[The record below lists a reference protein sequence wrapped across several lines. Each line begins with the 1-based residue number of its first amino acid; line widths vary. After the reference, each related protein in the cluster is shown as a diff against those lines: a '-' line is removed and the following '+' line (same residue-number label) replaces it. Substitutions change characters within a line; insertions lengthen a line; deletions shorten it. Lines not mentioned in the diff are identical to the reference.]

1 MVDILRSYQTTNPAP
16 IAVFIEDGE
25 PGNNGTDADYI
36 TPPELNWAAWSS
48 IIHGARQIIYFNHSF
63 TGSNEFDDNVS
74 QAFYQTV
81 QPGQKISIYGQIK
94 STDAEIEQLAPVI
107 NSPFA
112 DGYVTVNGSTSYVF
126 PTPDL
131 SLAGGLEVMAKD
143 YNGQF
148 YIFADT
154 RDPETTT
161 NIPATFTIADKNA
174 TSVTVVN
181 ENRTIA
187 VVNGVFTDTF
197 ATAATVHIY
206 EVNDGSGGTGST
218 SPAIIGIS
226 DSPASGD
233 LGAGK
238 TVTLTLAFSSA
249 VTVAGKPTLTLN
261 DGGTATYA
269 SGSGT
274 SALTFT
280 YIVAAGQNTAGL
292 AATAVNLPS
301 GATIASSA
309 GAASLSLAG
318 LIQSG
323 PQIDTIAPAAP
334 TISGDSVSGNVVTLK
349 GAAEANSTIT
359 VFDNATQLGTAST
372 NASGAW
378 TFTTAA
384 LASGAQSFTAKATD
398 GAGNVSPLSAALAV
412 TLAAGSSGGGTGGG
426 ATNLVTN
433 GSFETGS
440 LSGWTLGGNDAQL
453 SIGPQLFIDA
463 QPESGAH
470 AAAFGSVG
478 SDGTLSQTIAT
489 TAGKTYTLSFW
500 LQNEAG
506 GANDFKAIWNGRT
519 LLSLTS
525 AAQSGYTHYTYTVT
539 ATGPSSTLE
548 FSARNDPKQWDL
560 DNITLTANGSSTQA
574 NTVAPTVTSLVA
586 SPATANLNAGKTV
599 ALTLAF
605 SENVTVAGGR
615 PTLKLN
621 DGGTATYISGSGTK
635 ALTFTYA
642 VAAGESTA
650 SLAATAISL
659 ASGVTIK
666 DSAGNAANLSLR
678 GVTQSGPQIDTAAP
692 RVTSLVASPAK
703 GDLNYGKTVALTLT
717 FGENVTVAGG
727 RPTLTLNDGGT
738 AFYVKGSGSKALTFT
753 YSVAAGQSTASLAA
767 TAIKLASG
775 VTIKDSAGNAA
786 NLSLRGVT
794 QSGPQIDTAAP
805 RVTWLVASPA
815 KGDLNYGK
823 TVALTLT
830 FGENVT
836 VTGGRPT
843 LTLND
848 GGTAFYVKGSGS
860 KALTF
865 TYSVAAGQ
873 STASLAATAIKLA
886 SGVTIKDSAGN
897 AANLS
902 LRGVTQSGP
911 QIDTVAPKVTWLVAS
926 PAKGDLNYG
935 KTVALTLTFGENVT
949 VAGGRPTL
957 TLNDGGT
964 AFYVKGSG
972 SKALTF
978 TYSVAAGQSTA
989 SLAATA
995 IKLASG
1001 VTIKDSAG
1009 NAANLSLRGV
1019 TQSGPQIDTVA
1030 PKVTWLVASPA
1041 KGDLNYGKTVALTL
1055 TFGENVTVA
1064 GGRPTLTLNDGGT
1077 AFYVKGSGSK
1087 ALTFTYSVAAGQ
1099 STASLAAT
1107 AIKLASGVTI
1117 KDSAG
1122 NAANLSLRGVTQS
1135 GPQIDTVAPKVTWL
1149 VASPAKGDLN
1159 YGKTVAL
1166 TLTFGENVTV
1176 AGGRPTLTLNDGGT
1190 AFYVKGSGSKA
1201 LTFTYSVA
1209 AGQSTAS
1216 LAATAI
1222 KLASGVT
1229 IKDSAGNAANLSLRG
1244 VTQSGPQIDT
1254 VAPKVTWLVAS
1265 PAKGD
1270 LNYGKTVALTL
1281 TFGEN
1286 VTVAG
1291 GRPTLTL
1298 NDGGT
1303 AFYVKGSGSKALTFT
1318 YSVAAGQS
1326 TASLAATAIKL
1337 ASGVTIKDSAGNAA
1351 NLSLRGVTQSGP
1363 QIDTVAPKVT
1373 WLVASPA
1380 KGDLNYGKTV
1390 ALTLTFGENVTVTGG
1405 RPTLTLNDGGTAFY
1419 VKGSGSKA
1427 LTFTY
1432 SVAAGQSTASLAA
1445 TAIKLAS
1452 GVTIKDSAGN
1462 AANLSLRGVTQSGP
1476 QIDTVAPKVTWL
1488 VASPAK
1494 GDLNYGKTVALTLT
1508 FGENVTVT
1516 GGRPTLTLNDGG
1528 TAFYVK
1534 GSGSKALTF
1543 TYSVAAGQSTASLA
1557 ATAIKLASGV
1567 TIKDSAGNAAN
1578 LSLRGVTQ
1586 SGPQIDTTAPT
1597 VTSVVASPGIGTQ
1610 FPGDPITI
1618 TVKLSEAVTV
1628 TGGAPLLL
1636 LNDGGT
1642 ATYASGSGTNTL
1654 TFKYT
1659 VGANDKDV
1667 STLGILAVKLS
1678 PGVTIKDGPGNAAN
1692 MAGAVHS
1699 FAGLAVDPP
1708 VVSTKP
1714 DGSYEVAY
1722 SNLTGLSYSSY
1733 EDIFNSAGTQIAEAR
1748 DMIGGAGTLILNAD
1762 HLTVSSSSGSLG
1774 VTTGSDTFKLNS
1786 HASEAII
1793 ANAHGA
1799 GNLRPRVGV
1808 WRRVDHRLTDEW
1820 SFS

>member
-1 MVDILRSYQTTNPAP
+1 MSDEGTGGWGATDWRNFQSLLATANVLSPTDSSGGDRPVWFSRPDVAPVGLPTGAGPTGGGSEGSASGTPPSPGRVRNDASDRSRSGEPSSLAGDALRRAGLSGAGASGGSATDSAVTIANGATVEIHGLSAQSVTFIGTTGTLKLEDPEAFTGVISGLTGSDAIDFANLTYSVNVKATYSGDATGGTLTVTDGAKTARVALSGDYLSSTWTLSDDGKGGVRVVDPTLPAGVTLQQIDGGPNYYANNGFTYAANAGWDNPDFFAIGPWLDSLLVQSDATRWLDLGWNTAFGITGNTVLSIARANGISVIQNADESILSGTGAETVGLLSADENYAASVASVNHTANSIQDGRYWWLQNTWTVLAYGSIGNTPMSQILTQQLITPNGTTRNFNIDSADVYWFTGSKDGGILGQDSGIYGLSQLTEAQGARGSNYGDMVDILRSYQTTNPAP

-154 RDPETTT
+154 RDAETTT

-318 LIQSG
+318 LTQSG

-384 LASGAQSFTAKATD
+384 LASGDQSFTAKATD

-426 ATNLVTN
+426 GTNLVTN

-440 LSGWTLGGNDAQL
+440 LSGWTLGGNSAVV
-453 SIGPQLFIDA
+453 SAGPQLFVDTTA
-463 QPESGAH
+463 ESGAY

-489 TAGKTYTLSFW
+489 TAGQSYTLSFW
-500 LQNEAG
+500 LENEAA
-506 GANDFKAIWNGRT
+506 GANDFKAIWNGQT

-525 AAQSGYTHYTYTVT
+525 AAQSGYTQYTYTVT
-539 ATGPSSTLE
+539 ATAAASTLQ

-560 DNITLTANGSSTQA
+560 DNISLTALAGESAGSGTNLVTNGSFETDSLSGWTLGGNSAVVSAGPQLFVDTTAESGAYAAAFGSVGSDGTLSQTIATTAGQTYTLSFWLENEAAGANDFKATWNGQTLLSLTSAAQSGYTQYTYTVTATAAASTLQFSARNDPKQWDLDNISLTANGSSAQ
-574 NTVAPTVTSLVA
+574 VDIIAPTAMS
-586 SPATANLNAGKTV
+586 
-599 ALTLAF
+599 F
-605 SENVTVAGGR
+605 
-615 PTLKLN
+615 
-621 DGGTATYISGSGTK
+621 
-635 ALTFTYA
+635 
-642 VAAGESTA
+642 
-650 SLAATAISL
+650 

-666 DSAGNAANLSLR
+666 DSAGNAANLSLAGR
-678 GVTQSGPQIDTAAP
+678 TQSGPQIDTAAP
-692 RVTSLVASPAK
+692 TVMSLVASPAK
-703 GDLNYGKTVALTLT
+703 GALSAGKTVTLTLN
-717 FGENVTVAGG
+717 FSEPVTVAGG

-738 AFYVKGSGSKALTFT
+738 ATYVGGSGSKTLTFNYT
-753 YSVAAGQSTASLAA
+753 VAAGQNIASLAA
-767 TAIKLASG
+767 AWVTLPSG
-775 VTIKDSAGNAA
+775 VTIKDGAGTNP
-786 NLSLRGVT
+786 NLSL
-794 QSGPQIDTAAP
+794 
-805 RVTWLVASPA
+805 
-815 KGDLNYGK
+815 
-823 TVALTLT
+823 
-830 FGENVT
+830 
-836 VTGGRPT
+836 
-843 LTLND
+843 
-848 GGTAFYVKGSGS
+848 
-860 KALTF
+860 
-865 TYSVAAGQ
+865 AG
-873 STASLAATAIKLA
+873 L
-886 SGVTIKDSAGN
+886 
-897 AANLS
+897 
-902 LRGVTQSGP
+902 
-911 QIDTVAPKVTWLVAS
+911 
-926 PAKGDLNYG
+926 
-935 KTVALTLTFGENVT
+935 
-949 VAGGRPTL
+949 
-957 TLNDGGT
+957 
-964 AFYVKGSG
+964 
-972 SKALTF
+972 
-978 TYSVAAGQSTA
+978 
-989 SLAATA
+989 
-995 IKLASG
+995 
-1001 VTIKDSAG
+1001 
-1009 NAANLSLRGV
+1009 
-1019 TQSGPQIDTVA
+1019 
-1030 PKVTWLVASPA
+1030 
-1041 KGDLNYGKTVALTL
+1041 
-1055 TFGENVTVA
+1055 
-1064 GGRPTLTLNDGGT
+1064 
-1077 AFYVKGSGSK
+1077 
-1087 ALTFTYSVAAGQ
+1087 
-1099 STASLAAT
+1099 
-1107 AIKLASGVTI
+1107 
-1117 KDSAG
+1117 
-1122 NAANLSLRGVTQS
+1122 
-1135 GPQIDTVAPKVTWL
+1135 
-1149 VASPAKGDLN
+1149 
-1159 YGKTVAL
+1159 
-1166 TLTFGENVTV
+1166 
-1176 AGGRPTLTLNDGGT
+1176 
-1190 AFYVKGSGSKA
+1190 
-1201 LTFTYSVA
+1201 
-1209 AGQSTAS
+1209 
-1216 LAATAI
+1216 
-1222 KLASGVT
+1222 
-1229 IKDSAGNAANLSLRG
+1229 
-1244 VTQSGPQIDT
+1244 
-1254 VAPKVTWLVAS
+1254 
-1265 PAKGD
+1265 
-1270 LNYGKTVALTL
+1270 
-1281 TFGEN
+1281 
-1286 VTVAG
+1286 
-1291 GRPTLTL
+1291 
-1298 NDGGT
+1298 
-1303 AFYVKGSGSKALTFT
+1303 
-1318 YSVAAGQS
+1318 
-1326 TASLAATAIKL
+1326 
-1337 ASGVTIKDSAGNAA
+1337 
-1351 NLSLRGVTQSGP
+1351 
-1363 QIDTVAPKVT
+1363 
-1373 WLVASPA
+1373 
-1380 KGDLNYGKTV
+1380 
-1390 ALTLTFGENVTVTGG
+1390 
-1405 RPTLTLNDGGTAFY
+1405 
-1419 VKGSGSKA
+1419 
-1427 LTFTY
+1427 
-1432 SVAAGQSTASLAA
+1432 
-1445 TAIKLAS
+1445 
-1452 GVTIKDSAGN
+1452 
-1462 AANLSLRGVTQSGP
+1462 
-1476 QIDTVAPKVTWL
+1476 
-1488 VASPAK
+1488 
-1494 GDLNYGKTVALTLT
+1494 
-1508 FGENVTVT
+1508 
-1516 GGRPTLTLNDGG
+1516 
-1528 TAFYVK
+1528 
-1534 GSGSKALTF
+1534 
-1543 TYSVAAGQSTASLA
+1543 
-1557 ATAIKLASGV
+1557 
-1567 TIKDSAGNAAN
+1567 
-1578 LSLRGVTQ
+1578 TQ

-1597 VTSVVASPGIGTQ
+1597 VTSVVASPGTGTQ

-1667 STLGILAVKLS
+1667 STLAILAVKL
-1678 PGVTIKDGPGNAAN
+1678 PTGVTIKDGPGNAAN

-1774 VTTGSDTFKLNS
+1774 VATGSDTFKVNS

-1793 ANAHGA
+1793 ATGRAAETFDLGLGFGHEF
-1799 GNLRPRVGV
+1799 
-1808 WRRVDHRLTDEW
+1808 DHRLADER
-1820 SFS
+1820 SFSRPHRIALNDGQGPKFNKHRGPELERAIVQRRRGSVRRQRHHH